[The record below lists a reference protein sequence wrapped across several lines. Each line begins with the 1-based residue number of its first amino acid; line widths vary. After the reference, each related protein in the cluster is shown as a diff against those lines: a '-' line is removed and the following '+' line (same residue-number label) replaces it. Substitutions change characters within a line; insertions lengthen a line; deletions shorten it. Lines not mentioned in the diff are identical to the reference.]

1 VIKNFVN
8 IELFHKADVM
18 QEDCL
23 GWITSMEMAGTDLR
37 TILKDQTAGISV
49 VYFVVSIIQMRDKSI
64 YPAEDFKPKAH

>member
-1 VIKNFVN
+1 
-8 IELFHKADVM
+8 
-18 QEDCL
+18 
-23 GWITSMEMAGTDLR
+23 MEMAGTDLR